1 MISPIIIEE
10 NEKKP
15 KKKAEIG
22 WEKSLGL
29 DKAYFIIYIPSLT
42 ELMHKRWR
50 IKTLKNK
57 VIWISV
63 GLYSV
68 GVMPP

>member
-1 MISPIIIEE
+1 MTSPINIEE
-10 NEKKP
+10 KEKKP
-15 KKKAEIG
+15 MKKAEIG
-22 WEKSLGL
+22 WEKSSGF
-29 DKAYFIIYIPSLT
+29 DKAYFIIFTPSLT

-63 GLYSV
+63 GL
-68 GVMPP
+68 